1 MISVVFHPTC
11 LCSKVVQYADTAV
24 QPSSRRVQ
32 YDRRDVGTSS
42 TSTTSTTTGSSSN

>member
-42 TSTTSTTTGSSSN
+42 TTSTTTGSSSN